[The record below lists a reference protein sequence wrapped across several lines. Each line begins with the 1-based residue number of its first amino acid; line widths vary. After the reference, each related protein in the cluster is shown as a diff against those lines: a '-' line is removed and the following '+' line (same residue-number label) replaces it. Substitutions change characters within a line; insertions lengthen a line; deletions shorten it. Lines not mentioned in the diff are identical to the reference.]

1 MAKRLLALVSLVVLV
16 FSSLLVSAPA
26 RADVTFSTGCNSSL
40 GDCPS
45 IQIIP
50 AGPDGISQE
59 VALVDLNNTDFC
71 AAEIG
76 AEDLSGVTV
85 VDLSGTGGYSF
96 RDQSSGTTGSH
107 IGTVSFAHAGT
118 YSLGFRVQCAYSS
131 AFIGTYIIEGG
142 VDATFTISVP
152 APTATPTATP
162 TPTPSPSSSALGQ
175 VQNVKVTP
183 RDDGADLTWDPVPRA
198 TSYVVW
204 HSGIWACQGVA
215 TSCSVSGLTYG
226 SLESQ
231 IAVQAFTSNS
241 SDTPTTVPPFR
252 VAQQI
257 ALSGY
262 LSGKMQVGSTL
273 KFVPVTSGTVAH
285 TDLQWFSCSAPVASS
300 QSQPNCDQIANASG
314 DSLTVSSAFLGKYL
328 TPFIHANSPWSD
340 AMFTLGSSKAVVSA
354 SAPAPVTPGD
364 QGGKPTVT
372 EISNHQVTNA
382 GGTVIT
388 VSGSN
393 LSGVVAVALNG
404 VAAKFT
410 PVSDTSLSFTVPAS
424 STSVGLVDLTL
435 VNTKGSTTLSKV
447 INYTKAHTVAYPSL
461 KLMVPGFATG
471 KFALTSAQKKAV
483 AKFIGSKPDYLKLTC
498 TGSTTG
504 LAKSTALLS
513 LDLKRAKAVCA
524 FATSLNKSVMSMSNF
539 VSGAKA
545 GKVSQFVAL
554 TLNH

>member
-1 MAKRLLALVSLVVLV
+1 MTKRLLALVSLVALV

-26 RADVTFSTGCNSSL
+26 RADVTFSTACNPSL

-45 IQIIP
+45 AQILT
-50 AGPDGISQE
+50 AGTNVS
-59 VALVDLNNTDFC
+59 VDLDNSSFC
-71 AAEIG
+71 DSNLG
-76 AEDLSGVTV
+76 ASDLSGLSV
-85 VDLSGTGGYSF
+85 VDLGGAGGYSF
-96 RDQSSGTTGSH
+96 VDQSFGTTGYH
-107 IGTVSFAHAGT
+107 IGTVVFDHTGT
-118 YSLGFRVQCAYSS
+118 FTLGFRVQCAYSS
-131 AFIGTYIIEGG
+131 AFIGTFLIEGG
-142 VDATFTISVP
+142 IDATFTVSVP
-152 APTATPTATP
+152 APTASPTATP
-162 TPTPSPSSSALGQ
+162 TPTPSPSSSTLGQ
-175 VQNVKVTP
+175 VQNVQVTP

-204 HSGIWACQGVA
+204 HSGIWACQGAA

-241 SDTPTTVPPFR
+241 SDTPTNVPPFR

-262 LSGKMQVGSTL
+262 LSGSMQVGSTL
-273 KFVPVTSGTVAH
+273 KFVPVKSGTVAH
-285 TDLQWFSCSAPVASS
+285 TDLLWFSCIAPVASS

-314 DSLTVSSAFLGKYL
+314 DTLTVSSAFLGKYL

-340 AMFTLGSSKAVVSA
+340 AMFTLGSSVAVVSA

-364 QGGKPTVT
+364 QGGKPTIT

-382 GGTVIT
+382 GGEVIT

-410 PVSDTSLSFTVPAS
+410 AANDTSLSFTVPAS
-424 STSVGLVDLTL
+424 ATSVGLVDLTL

-447 INYTKAHTVAYPSL
+447 INYVKAPTVSYPSL

-471 KFALTSAQKKAV
+471 KVALNSAQKKAV

-504 LAKSTALLS
+504 LAKSNALLS

-524 FATSLNKSVMSMSNF
+524 YAASLNKSLMSMSNV
-539 VSGAKA
+539 VSGSKA